1 VNVNPLYTPRE
12 LEHQLK
18 DSGASAIVILEN
30 FAATLQEVIEH
41 YNSGGHP
48 STTIDSFMK
57 FTSGGLQLS
66 ATAKNDLIAFLKC
79 LSDTTYLHNPA
90 YRDPHE

>member
-1 VNVNPLYTPRE
+1 MHDGRF
-12 LEHQLK
+12 Q
-18 DSGASAIVILEN
+18 
-30 FAATLQEVIEH
+30 TLQEVIEH

-66 ATAKNDLIAFLKC
+66 ETSKSDLIAFLHC
-79 LSDTTYLHNPA
+79 LTDTAFIHQEKFS
-90 YRDPHE
+90 DPHE

>member
-1 VNVNPLYTPRE
+1 LNPL
-12 LEHQLK
+12 
-18 DSGASAIVILEN
+18 DSGKFKVPTLRNIALTAPYMHDGR
-30 FAATLQEVIEH
+30 FQTLQEVIEH

-66 ATAKNDLIAFLKC
+66 ETSKADLIAFLNC
-79 LSDTTYLHNPA
+79 LTDTTFIHQESFS
-90 YRDPHE
+90 DPHE